1 MTKKRGVQ
9 PGLSGGPRRPFP
21 LSLSL
26 AGAAIAA
33 AALLSAFGRTTNWS
47 VAFGDTLLVEAGL
60 SFALS
65 WFAYLKRDG
74 VRIAPRRRGS
84 AKPAE
89 SWKDRV
95 PGMDEE
101 PSSPLPMPGRE
112 GPQGEAYERL
122 AAAEEAL
129 RRKILGGPGESGD
142 ANGAGDAAGKRP
154 RAMPGGGAAMN
165 FLAAGGILLALA
177 LFFEYVAPALTR

>member
-1 MTKKRGVQ
+1 MTKKQGVQ
-9 PGLSGGPRRPFP
+9 PGQSGGSRHPFP

-33 AALLSAFGRTTNWS
+33 AALFAAFRRATSWS
-47 VAFGDTLLVEAGL
+47 IAFGDTLLIEAGL

-74 VRIAPRRRGS
+74 IRIAPRRRG
-84 AKPAE
+84 AARPAE

-129 RRKILGGPGESGD
+129 RRKILGDGGD
-142 ANGAGDAAGKRP
+142 ANGSGAAADKSQ
-154 RAMPGGGAAMN
+154 RATPGGGATTN

>member
-1 MTKKRGVQ
+1 MTKKQGVQ
-9 PGLSGGPRRPFP
+9 PGQSGGSSRPFP
-21 LSLSL
+21 LFLSL

-33 AALLSAFGRTTNWS
+33 AALLAAFGRSTSWS
-47 VAFGDTLLVEAGL
+47 IAFGDTLLVEAGL

-74 VRIAPRRRGS
+74 IRIAPRRRGA

-122 AAAEEAL
+122 ASAEEAL
-129 RRKILGGPGESGD
+129 RRKILGDGDD
-142 ANGAGDAAGKRP
+142 ANGAGAAADKGP
-154 RAMPGGGAAMN
+154 RAMPGGGAMMN
-165 FLAAGGILLALA
+165 FLVAGGILLVLA